1 MARTAP
7 RRRWP
12 PGVLRGVV
20 AELMRGAPRHL
31 LQRALWGGAGSAADA
46 LRRGRA
52 YGRSIAV
59 MSMVGRWHT
68 SKSPVFAW
76 PGGNDAAVR
85 LAHAQGQEPAAA
97 GRWTLDHLWG
107 PTVGGGNQLD
117 QLELLLTCSSADLT
131 L

>member
-20 AELMRGAPRHL
+20 ADLMRDAPRHL

-52 YGRSIAV
+52 YARSAAV
-59 MSMVGRWHT
+59 MSMVQ
-68 SKSPVFAW
+68 SSPHSLGPCQPAT
-76 PGGNDAAVR
+76 VR
-85 LAHAQGQEPAAA
+85 
-97 GRWTLDHLWG
+97 
-107 PTVGGGNQLD
+107 GGG
-117 QLELLLTCSSADLT
+117 CSVAVGYIYI
-131 L
+131 